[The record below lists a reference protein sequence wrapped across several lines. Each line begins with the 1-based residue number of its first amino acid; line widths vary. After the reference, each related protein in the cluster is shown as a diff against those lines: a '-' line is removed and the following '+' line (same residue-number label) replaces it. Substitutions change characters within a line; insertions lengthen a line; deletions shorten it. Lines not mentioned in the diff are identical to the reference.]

1 MLSYILK
8 RLATLI
14 PTWITVAFIAFII
27 INMAPGDPAAILAG
41 TDAADS
47 MEAIRAQLG
56 LDKPAVERFLIW
68 IGNVF
73 RGDFG
78 DSYFMGQ
85 SVKDAIIQRLPVT
98 FSLAL
103 VSLIMA
109 AAIGVPL
116 GLIASLKPN
125 SLRDT
130 SIMGVSL
137 IGLSTPE
144 FFLGFILIYL
154 FALVFPIFEV
164 GGYVPMAEGFFEWL
178 RHLILP
184 SFSLGF
190 IWASFIARVTRS
202 SMLEALNQDYV
213 MTARAKGQREFVVI
227 TKHAFRNAVLPLI
240 TALGMVFA
248 LLLTGAFIT
257 EVLFRIPGAGN
268 LIVNAIKRRDYPVVQ
283 GALLVFSTAVLLVNL
298 IVDILYSIVDPRV
311 KYGK

>member
-8 RLATLI
+8 RLSTLI
-14 PTWITVAFIAFII
+14 PTWIAVAFVAFLI

-56 LDKPAVERFLIW
+56 LDKPAVERFFIW
-68 IGNVF
+68 FGNVL

-85 SVKDAIIQRLPVT
+85 SVKDAIVQRLPVT
-98 FSLAL
+98 LSLAL

-125 SLRDT
+125 SVRDT
-130 SIMGVSL
+130 SIMGISL

-154 FALVFPIFEV
+154 FALKFPIFEV
-164 GGYVPMAEGFFEWL
+164 GGYVPLSESFFEWI

-213 MTARAKGQREFVVI
+213 MTARAKGQSEYVVI

-257 EVLFRIPGAGN
+257 EVLFRIPGAGS

-298 IVDILYSIVDPRV
+298 LVDILYSVVDPRV

>member
-1 MLSYILK
+1 MPAYILK
-8 RLATLI
+8 RLSTLI
-14 PTWITVAFIAFII
+14 PTWVAVAFFAFLI

-41 TDAADS
+41 TDMADS
-47 MEAIRAQLG
+47 MDAIREQLG
-56 LDKPAVERFLIW
+56 LDKPAAERFLLW
-68 IGNVF
+68 FGNVL
-73 RGDFG
+73 RGDLG

-85 SVKDAIIQRLPVT
+85 SVADAIRQRLPVT
-98 FSLAL
+98 LSLAT
-103 VSLIMA
+103 VSLVMA
-109 AAIGVPL
+109 ALIGVPL
-116 GLIASLKPN
+116 GLLASLKPN
-125 SLRDT
+125 SAGDT
-130 SIMGVSL
+130 GVMGVSL

-154 FALVFPIFEV
+154 FALKIPVFEV
-164 GGYVPMAEGFFEWL
+164 GGYVPFADGWREWL

-190 IWASFIARVTRS
+190 IWAAFIARVTRS

-213 MTARAKGQREFVVI
+213 MTARAKGQRERVVVLR
-227 TKHAFRNAVLPLI
+227 HAFRNAALPLI

-257 EVLFRIPGAGN
+257 EVLFRIPGAGS

-298 IVDILYSIVDPRV
+298 LVDILYGIMDPRV
-311 KYGK
+311 KYGE